1 LLFVFFL
8 LTIVTLLDTKVVSL
22 IPAHDEKN
30 SIQPY
35 AIKFDNN
42 FLYVNGLL
50 WVLQV
55 SSNNKSYL
63 HDITE
68 IKDFLALSRVA
79 RFYATTEQKLIHSFW
94 NALRIRRKINQL
106 HQSSRYTSYIYYT
119 TQNNPWICRYRFNGK
134 VFWFFFVSPL
144 IHVKLNKST
153 VEFHTSK
160 NILKMIKERNQS
172 RQVLFYI
179 SNTHLYTLVCRFLNR
194 PPPFPLRTPPF
205 WQMMVINP

>member
-1 LLFVFFL
+1 VAPVVRIVSLIRFIFIFIPQVKNKINSLLFVFFL

-79 RFYATTEQKLIHSFW
+79 RFYATTEQKLIHSF
-94 NALRIRRKINQL
+94 
-106 HQSSRYTSYIYYT
+106 
-119 TQNNPWICRYRFNGK
+119 
-134 VFWFFFVSPL
+134 
-144 IHVKLNKST
+144 
-153 VEFHTSK
+153 
-160 NILKMIKERNQS
+160 
-172 RQVLFYI
+172 
-179 SNTHLYTLVCRFLNR
+179 
-194 PPPFPLRTPPF
+194 
-205 WQMMVINP
+205 